1 MSDKYRSK
9 HDFHPFDPYIKWL
22 ANRIFMIGSWLVIM
36 ALGLYLS
43 EHYSQWSI
51 LPRFGAIG
59 IMIGTLLTLS
69 PLFADGI
76 YLSQSEAFG
85 FACLDEEGKT
95 RVTSEEGRKVSVNI
109 FWGVILIVFSS
120 FINAFGDFLGGFL

>member
-1 MSDKYRSK
+1 MSNIRRSK
-9 HDFHPFDPYIKWL
+9 HDLHPFDPYIKWL
-22 ANRIFMIGSWLVIM
+22 ANRIFMIGSWIVVM

-85 FACLDEEGKT
+85 FAGLDEDGKT
-95 RVTSEEGRKVSVNI
+95 SVTTEEGRKVSINI
-109 FWGVILIVFSS
+109 FWGVILIVLSS
-120 FINAFGDFLGGFL
+120 LVNAFGDYLGEYL

>member
-1 MSDKYRSK
+1 MSNIRRSK
-9 HDFHPFDPYIKWL
+9 HDLHPFDPYIKWL
-22 ANRIFMIGSWLVIM
+22 ANRIFMIGSWIVVM

-76 YLSQSEAFG
+76 YLSQSEAFSFG
-85 FACLDEEGKT
+85 SLDDEGKT
-95 RVTSEEGRKVSVNI
+95 RVTTEEGRKVSINI

-120 FINAFGDFLGGFL
+120 FINAFGDYLGEYL

>member
-1 MSDKYRSK
+1 MSNIRRSK
-9 HDFHPFDPYIKWL
+9 HDLHPFDPYIKWL
-22 ANRIFMIGSWLVIM
+22 ANRIFMIGSWIVVM

-76 YLSQSEAFG
+76 YLSQSEAFSFG
-85 FACLDEEGKT
+85 SLDDEGKT
-95 RVTSEEGRKVSVNI
+95 RVTTEEGRKVSINI

-120 FINAFGDFLGGFL
+120 FINAFGDYLGDYL

>member
-1 MSDKYRSK
+1 MSNIRRSK
-9 HDFHPFDPYIKWL
+9 HDLHPFDPYIKWL
-22 ANRIFMIGSWLVIM
+22 ANRIFMIGSWIVVM

-51 LPRFGAIG
+51 LPRFGALG

-76 YLSQSEAFG
+76 YLSQSEAFSFG
-85 FACLDEEGKT
+85 SLDDEGKT
-95 RVTSEEGRKVSVNI
+95 RVTTEEGRKVSINI

-120 FINAFGDFLGGFL
+120 FINAFGDYLGDYL

>member
-22 ANRIFMIGSWLVIM
+22 ANRIFMIGSWIVIM
-36 ALGLYLS
+36 TLGLYLS

-95 RVTSEEGRKVSVNI
+95 RVTSEEGRRVSVNI
-109 FWGVILIVFSS
+109 FWGVILIVLSS
-120 FINAFGDFLGGFL
+120 FINAFGDYLGDYL

>member
-1 MSDKYRSK
+1 MSNIRRSK
-9 HDFHPFDPYIKWL
+9 HDLHPFDPYIKWL
-22 ANRIFMIGSWLVIM
+22 ANRIFMIGSWMVVM

-76 YLSQSEAFG
+76 YLSQSEAFSFG
-85 FACLDEEGKT
+85 SLDDEGKT
-95 RVTSEEGRKVSVNI
+95 RVTTEEGRKVSINI

-120 FINAFGDFLGGFL
+120 FINAFGDYLGDYL

>member
-1 MSDKYRSK
+1 MSNKRRSK
-9 HDFHPFDPYIKWL
+9 HDLHSFDPYIKWL
-22 ANRIFMIGSWLVIM
+22 ANRIFMVGSWIVIM

-76 YLSQSEAFG
+76 YLSQSEAFSFG
-85 FACLDEEGKT
+85 SLDEEGNT
-95 RVTSEEGRKVSVNI
+95 RVTTEDGRKVSINI
-109 FWGVILIVFSS
+109 FWGVILILFSS
-120 FINAFGDFLGGFL
+120 FINAFGDYLGDYL

>member
-1 MSDKYRSK
+1 MSNIRKSK
-9 HDFHPFDPYIKWL
+9 HDLHPFDLYIKWL
-22 ANRIFMIGSWLVIM
+22 ANRIFMIGSWIVVM

-76 YLSQSEAFG
+76 YLSQSEAFSFG
-85 FACLDEEGKT
+85 SLDDEGKT
-95 RVTSEEGRKVSVNI
+95 RVTTEEGRKVSINI
-109 FWGVILIVFSS
+109 FWG
-120 FINAFGDFLGGFL
+120 

>member
-1 MSDKYRSK
+1 MSNIRRSK
-9 HDFHPFDPYIKWL
+9 HDLHPFDPYIKWL
-22 ANRIFMIGSWLVIM
+22 ANRIFMIGSWIVVM

-76 YLSQSEAFG
+76 YLSQSEAFSFG
-85 FACLDEEGKT
+85 SLDDEGKT
-95 RVTSEEGRKVSVNI
+95 GVTTEEGRKVSINI
-109 FWGVILIVFSS
+109 FGGVILIVFSS
-120 FINAFGDFLGGFL
+120 FINAFGDYLGDYL